1 MGNKLTFMKAKLS
14 TVNLE
19 VADPQASKRFY
30 MDVLGLVEDTRRS
43 HAPGFVYL
51 RGDGCD
57 ITLAAPEHGCA
68 SAPTRSIE
76 LGFEAS
82 DLEGVGR
89 NLAEAGRPVVKQ
101 SMGWGSAVETQ
112 DLDGHRVIIYRLKA
126 E

>member
-1 MGNKLTFMKAKLS
+1 MKIKFA

-30 MDVLGLVEDTRRS
+30 VDVLGLIEDERRS

-57 ITLAAPEHGCA
+57 ITLAAPEHGSA

-76 LGFEAS
+76 LGFEAT
-82 DLEGVGR
+82 DLELVAR
-89 NLAEAGRPVVKQ
+89 RLADANRPVVNQ
-101 SMGWGSAVETQ
+101 TMGWGSAVETQ
-112 DLDGHRVIIYRLKA
+112 DLDGHRVIVYRLRGDR
-126 E
+126 ED

>member
-1 MGNKLTFMKAKLS
+1 MKTKFS

-30 MDVLGLVEDTRRS
+30 VDVMGLVEDSHRS

-57 ITLAAPEHGCA
+57 ITLAAPEHGTA

-76 LGFEAS
+76 LGFEAE
-82 DLEGVGR
+82 DLELVGR
-89 NLAEAGRPVVKQ
+89 KLAEAKRPVVQ
-101 SMGWGSAVETQ
+101 QTMGWGSAVETK